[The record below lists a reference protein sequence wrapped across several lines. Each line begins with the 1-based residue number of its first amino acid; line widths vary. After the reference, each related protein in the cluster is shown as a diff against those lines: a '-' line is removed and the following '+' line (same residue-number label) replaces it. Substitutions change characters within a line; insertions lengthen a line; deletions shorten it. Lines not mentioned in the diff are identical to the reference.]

1 MKKFLAVL
9 LFLLGWAFWLG
20 SKVWAGPPL
29 TNAEGVGGCA
39 LNPFAYV
46 TNPIKDNKGLMDT
59 NFIGYPQI
67 GIWKVGLYDNKP
79 VGRIDWLAIGA
90 NISLFNRI
98 ELGYSHEYVDIENL
112 KNVGKDNLSVK
123 VNLIK
128 EGDFN
133 MKFLPA
139 LSVGAIYK
147 DTSLDPDKVGAD
159 DDSDI
164 DYYIVATKMFPD
176 LPVPVMLNVGLL
188 FTKGIVRGV
197 LGFGDDRDTVFFG
210 NIETVILKKFI
221 VGWEYEA
228 KVDTEVDDQDIR
240 THAMWEAHIAY
251 MPNEH
256 LMLVVSYAYTGDKD
270 HTGEYAFGNA
280 YVLSFQYSF

>member
-1 MKKFLAVL
+1 MKKVAVSFLV
-9 LFLLGWAFWLG
+9 FWFWVF
-20 SKVWAGPPL
+20 SVSEIWAGPPL

-39 LNPFAYV
+39 LNPFAYLA
-46 TNPIKDNKGLMDT
+46 NPIKEGKTGPYNSSY
-59 NFIGYPQI
+59 FGYPQI

-79 VGRIDWLAIGA
+79 VGRIDWYTIGI
-90 NISLFNRI
+90 NVTFFNRL

-112 KNVGKDNLSVK
+112 KNVGKDNFSAK
-123 VNLIK
+123 INLIRD
-128 EGDFN
+128 GDFGIRL
-133 MKFLPA
+133 LPA

-147 DTSLDPDKVGAD
+147 STSVDPDDVGAD
-159 DDSDI
+159 DDDDF
-164 DYYIVATKMFPD
+164 DYYIVATKMFSDFP
-176 LPVPVMLNVGLL
+176 LPIMINAGLL

-210 NIETVILKKFI
+210 NIETVVFKKFI

-228 KVDTEVDDQDIR
+228 KVDTEANNRDIR
-240 THAMWEAHIAY
+240 THAMWEAHLAY
-251 MPNEH
+251 MPTSD

-280 YVLSFQYSF
+280 YVLSLQYSF